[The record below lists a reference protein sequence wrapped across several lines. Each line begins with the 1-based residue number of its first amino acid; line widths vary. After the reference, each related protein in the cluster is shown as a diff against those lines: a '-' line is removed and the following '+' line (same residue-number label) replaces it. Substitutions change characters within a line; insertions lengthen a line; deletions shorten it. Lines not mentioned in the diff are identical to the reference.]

1 MGPTVRILFKPSTP
15 ESGAAYGAVSDQDG
29 SLLLKTDEIS
39 ADFLSSEERNHTT
52 DDRDPSQRWEE

>member
-1 MGPTVRILFKPSTP
+1 MKILFKPSTP
-15 ESGAAYGAVSDQDG
+15 ERGIAYGAVSDQDG
-29 SLLLKTDEIS
+29 RLLLKSEEIS

>member
-1 MGPTVRILFKPSTP
+1 MKILFKPSTP
-15 ESGAAYGAVSDQDG
+15 ERGVAYGAVSDQDG
-29 SLLLKTDEIS
+29 RLLLKSEEIS